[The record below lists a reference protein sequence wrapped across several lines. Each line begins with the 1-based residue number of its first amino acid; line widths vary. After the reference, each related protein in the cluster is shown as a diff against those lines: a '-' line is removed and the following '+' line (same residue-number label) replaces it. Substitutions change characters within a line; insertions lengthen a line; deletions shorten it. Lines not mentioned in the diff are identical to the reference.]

1 MSDIWP
7 GLWAHFDDSRN
18 TNYKEQLGLQPAQS
32 ARTYSK
38 AERSCWLWELVRCP
52 KEVEHL
58 ES

>member
-32 ARTYSK
+32 ASAIRK
-38 AERSCWLWELVRCP
+38 DIF
-52 KEVEHL
+52 
-58 ES
+58 